1 MKIVHNKNTK
11 VTENVDKIKYEH
23 ELTTLEKY
31 VEITSELSSI
41 ENKKELLTSW
51 LIVSSAILG
60 GLVFINILLAFLTN
74 NNSLVLE
81 TSLLIYGCFCILAY
95 TAKDFLY
102 LLLVLNITKSNI
114 TMKDKLNKIEN
125 HNLVSGRYL
134 IFTKSIIFILISL
147 LLFSF
152 VAYFTTYFTH
162 PLLISLFIYLLLLTV
177 INVVRK
183 NIHFIFHVSFAIL
196 IALLCVYNMFL
207 LADLRHEEENQYNES
222 QNQSDF
228 EPDDESIQEIVDNG
242 MSEIMQERERIN
254 DLVYKPE
261 PQETETKINIDDTI
275 QHGAVDPNEKIDVE
289 LYINK
294 KTE

>member
-31 VEITSELSSI
+31 VEITAELSSI
-41 ENKKELLTSW
+41 ENKKDLLTSW
-51 LIVSSAILG
+51 IVVSFAILG
-60 GLVFINILLAFLTN
+60 GLLFINILLAFFTN
-74 NNSLVLE
+74 NNTLVLE
-81 TSLLIYGCFCILAY
+81 IDILIYGFFCILAY

-125 HNLVSGRYL
+125 HNLVSGQYL
-134 IFTKSIIFILISL
+134 TLTKSIIFILSLL

-152 VAYFTTYFTH
+152 AAYFTTSLTH
-162 PLLISLFIYLLLLTV
+162 PLLVSLFIYLSLLTV
-177 INVVRK
+177 INIVRK
-183 NIHFIFHVSFAIL
+183 KIHFIFHIFFAVL
-196 IALLCVYNMFL
+196 TALLYVYNMFL
-207 LADLRHEEENQYNES
+207 LADLRHEEENKYNES

-228 EPDDESIQEIVDNG
+228 ENDEESIQEIIDNG
-242 MSEIMQERERIN
+242 ISEIMQERDRIN

-261 PQETETKINIDDTI
+261 
-275 QHGAVDPNEKIDVE
+275 
-289 LYINK
+289 
-294 KTE
+294 KTEPEKK